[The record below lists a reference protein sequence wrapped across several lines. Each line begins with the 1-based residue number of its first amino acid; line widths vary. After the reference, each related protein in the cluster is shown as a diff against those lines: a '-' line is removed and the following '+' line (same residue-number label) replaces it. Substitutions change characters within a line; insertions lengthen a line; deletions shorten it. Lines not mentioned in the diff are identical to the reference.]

1 MRRNKFPCA
10 RFRSIL
16 VAMAM
21 LVASHAA
28 LAADEK
34 SDDKAKDADKT
45 AAQLPMAK
53 VVMLSSGVGYFEHD
67 GDVTGD
73 SHIDLRFNV
82 NDVNDLLKSMVLQDF
97 GGGKIS
103 TVNYESKDPI
113 TKTLKTFAID
123 LTSHPTLADL
133 LKQIRGE
140 SVRVDA
146 PQPITGK
153 IIGVERRKVRVGKDE
168 TTEVDYLNLL
178 TDDGLRSISLD
189 SVARIKLTNEKLN
202 AELQQALAV
211 LATGHDTD
219 KKTVTLHFLGNGK
232 RAVRVGYVQESPV
245 WKTSYRLVLDE
256 KKPPFLQGWAIVE
269 NTTEQDW
276 KDVDLTLISGRPI
289 SFVMDLYQPLFVQR
303 PVVVPEL
310 FASLAPQ
317 TYEQDLAARD
327 AEFRRQAESLDEGRL
342 VVRRQ
347 LAAKAAAPRAPAAAG
362 FGLGGAGGRGP
373 DGFND
378 RDNAA
383 VRPFT
388 VDQGVSS
395 AAQASNIGELFQ
407 YKIETPVSLPRHESA
422 MLPIVNASVKGQK
435 VSIYNA
441 NVQAKYPLNGFKLTN
456 DTDFHLM
463 QGPIT
468 VFDGGAYAGDAEIK
482 DISPHS
488 ERLISYAL
496 DLDTEV
502 ATETK
507 SHPEQLTSVRIV
519 KGTLITSR
527 KYERTQNYTV
537 KNSGRHEKNVLVE
550 YPHDPNWK
558 LIEPKEPS
566 EKTRDLYRFAVSA
579 APGKPA
585 TLKVE
590 EERTDQQQL
599 ALSNIDDN
607 TIVFYMNTPVVSR
620 EVKTALGEVIKRR
633 QAIQQLVTKRQQL
646 EQQVRDIDAEQ
657 ARIRQNMAQLD
668 RGSDLYNRYVKKF
681 AEQEDDVESLRKQ
694 IRSVQADETAA
705 RKDLDDYLVKLD
717 FT

>member
-1 MRRNKFPCA
+1 MTRTNV
-10 RFRSIL
+10 SQ
-16 VAMAM
+16 VAFGLLFLA
-21 LVASHAA
+21 AA
-28 LAADEK
+28 LHFASRSARAADDK
-34 SDDKAKDADKT
+34 SGDKPKDAEKT
-45 AAQLPMAK
+45 AGQLPMTK
-53 VVMLSSGVGYFEHD
+53 VVMFSSGVGYFEHD

-82 NDVNDLLKSMVLQDF
+82 NDINDLLKSMVLQDF
-97 GGGKIS
+97 GGGKVS

-123 LTSHPTLADL
+123 LTMHPTLADL

-146 PQPITGK
+146 PQPINGK

-178 TDDGLRSISLD
+178 TDEGLRSISLD
-189 SVARIKLTNEKLN
+189 SVARIKLTNENLN
-202 AELQQALAV
+202 GELQQALAV

-276 KDVDLTLISGRPI
+276 KEVDLTLISGRPI
-289 SFVMDLYQPLFVQR
+289 SFAMDLYQPLFVQR

-310 FASLAPQ
+310 FASLKPQ
-317 TYEQDLAARD
+317 TYEQDMVARD
-327 AEFRRQAESLDEGRL
+327 AEFRQRAESLDGR
-342 VVRRQ
+342 R
-347 LAAKAAAPRAPAAAG
+347 LASRALGAKAAMPPAPPTA
-362 FGLGGAGGRGP
+362 FGGAGGRAGAVP
-373 DGFND
+373 
-378 RDNAA
+378 AA
-383 VRPFT
+383 AETSF
-388 VDQGVSS
+388 DLQQGVSS
-395 AAQASNIGELFQ
+395 AAQATNVGELFQ

-441 NVQAKYPLNGFKLTN
+441 AVQAKYPLNGFKLTN
-456 DTDFHLM
+456 DTDYHLM

-468 VFDGGAYAGDAEIK
+468 VFDGGTYAGDAEIK
-482 DISPHS
+482 DIAPHS

-502 ATETK
+502 ASEAK
-507 SHPEQLTSVRIV
+507 SNPDQLTSVRIV
-519 KGTLITSR
+519 KGTLIASR
-527 KYERTQNYTV
+527 KYQRTQTYTV
-537 KNSGRHEKNVLVE
+537 KNSGRHAKDVLVE

-558 LIEPKEPS
+558 LIEPKEPY
-566 EKTRDLYRFAVSA
+566 EKTRDLYRFAMSA

-590 EERTDQQQL
+590 EERTDQQQM

-607 TIVFYMNTPVVSR
+607 TIVFYMNSQVVDR
-620 EVKTALGEVIKRR
+620 QVKAALAEVIKRR

-681 AEQEDDVESLRKQ
+681 AEQEDEVESLRKQ
-694 IRSVQADETAA
+694 IRAVQDEETAA

-717 FT
+717 LTRY

>member
-1 MRRNKFPCA
+1 MSRAKSTAVVLGSVVF
-10 RFRSIL
+10 
-16 VAMAM
+16 
-21 LVASHAA
+21 AA
-28 LAADEK
+28 AFFAAFQVTLAADDK
-34 SDDKAKDADKT
+34 SDDKTKDGDKA

-53 VVMLSSGVGYFEHD
+53 VVMFSSGVGYFEHD

-82 NDVNDLLKSMVLQDF
+82 NDINDLLKSMVLQDF

-123 LTSHPTLADL
+123 LTTHPTLADL

-146 PQPITGK
+146 PQPILGK
-153 IIGVERRKVRVGKDE
+153 IIGVERRKIRVGKDE
-168 TTEVDYLNLL
+168 STEVDYLNLL

-189 SVARIKLTNEKLN
+189 TVARIKLTNEKLN

-219 KKTVTLHFLGNGK
+219 KKTVSLHFLGNGK
-232 RAVRVGYVQESPV
+232 RSVRVGYIQESPV

-289 SFVMDLYQPLFVQR
+289 SFAMDLYQPLFIQR

-310 FASLAPQ
+310 FASLKPQ

-327 AEFRRQAESLDEGRL
+327 AEFRRRSESLEEGRAL
-342 VVRRQ
+342 NRAM
-347 LAAKAAAPRAPAAAG
+347 AAKAAAPRAPAAG
-362 FGLGGAGGRGP
+362 FGVGGAGGLPGP
-373 DGFND
+373 
-378 RDNAA
+378 AA
-383 VRPFT
+383 GEPAF
-388 VDQGVSS
+388 DIQQGVSS

-407 YKIETPVSLPRHESA
+407 YKIETPVTLPRHESA

-441 NVQAKYPLNGFKLTN
+441 NVQVKYPLNGFKLTN
-456 DTDFHLM
+456 NTDYHLM

-482 DISPHS
+482 DIAPHS

-502 ATETK
+502 ASEAK
-507 SHPEQLTSVRIV
+507 ARPEQLTSVRIV
-519 KGTLITSR
+519 KGTLIASR
-527 KYERTQNYTV
+527 KYQRAQTYTV
-537 KNSGRHEKNVLVE
+537 KNSGRHAKDVLVE
-550 YPHDPNWK
+550 YPHDPNWN
-558 LIEPKEPS
+558 LLEPKEPA
-566 EKTRDLYRFAVSA
+566 ETTRDLYRFTMNA

-590 EERTDQQQL
+590 EERTDQQHL

-607 TIVFYMNTPVVSR
+607 TILFYINAPVISSA
-620 EVKTALGEVIKRR
+620 VKSALGEVIKRR
-633 QAIQQLVTKRQQL
+633 QAIQQLVAKRQQL
-646 EQQVRDIDAEQ
+646 EQQSREIDAEQ

-668 RGSDLYNRYVKKF
+668 RGSDLYNRYVGKF
-681 AEQEDDVESLRKQ
+681 AQQEDEVESLRKK
-694 IRSVQADETAA
+694 IRAVQADETAA
-705 RKDLDDYLVKLD
+705 RRDLDDYLVRLD

>member
-1 MRRNKFPCA
+1 MSRTNSA
-10 RFRSIL
+10 RVVFGSL
-16 VAMAM
+16 AAVV
-21 LVASHAA
+21 LCLASHAA

-34 SDDKAKDADKT
+34 SDDKAKDAEK
-45 AAQLPMAK
+45 AAGQLPMAK
-53 VVMLSSGVGYFEHD
+53 VVMFSSGVGYFEHD

-146 PQPITGK
+146 PQPIIGK
-153 IIGVERRKVRVGKDE
+153 IIGVERRKIRVGKDE
-168 TTEVDYLNLL
+168 TAEVDYLNLL

-245 WKTSYRLVLDE
+245 WKTSYRLVLDD
-256 KKPPFLQGWAIVE
+256 KKAPFLQGWAIVE

-289 SFVMDLYQPLFVQR
+289 SFVMDLYQPLFIQR

-310 FASLAPQ
+310 YASLKPQ
-317 TYEQDLAARD
+317 TYEQDMVARD
-327 AEFRRQAESLDEGRL
+327 AEFRRRAESLDEGRMAG
-342 VVRRQ
+342 RQ
-347 LAAKAAAPRAPAAAG
+347 LVAKAAGPHAPAAG
-362 FGLGGAGGRGP
+362 FAFGGAGGASRSP
-373 DGFND
+373 DAFNSVD
-378 RDNAA
+378 
-383 VRPFT
+383 RPFNP
-388 VDQGVSS
+388 QEGVTS
-395 AAQASNIGELFQ
+395 AAQAANVGELFQ

-441 NVQAKYPLNGFKLTN
+441 NVQPKYPLNGFKLTN

-482 DISPHS
+482 DIAPHS

-507 SHPEQLTSVRIV
+507 SHPDQLTSVRIV
-519 KGTLITSR
+519 KGTLIANR

-537 KNSGRHEKNVLVE
+537 KNSGHHAKDVLVE
-550 YPHDPNWK
+550 YAHDPNWK
-558 LIEPKEPS
+558 LIEPKEPA

-585 TLKVE
+585 MLKVE

-620 EVKTALGEVIKRR
+620 EVKTTLGEVIKRR

-705 RKDLDDYLVKLD
+705 RRDLDDYLVKLD